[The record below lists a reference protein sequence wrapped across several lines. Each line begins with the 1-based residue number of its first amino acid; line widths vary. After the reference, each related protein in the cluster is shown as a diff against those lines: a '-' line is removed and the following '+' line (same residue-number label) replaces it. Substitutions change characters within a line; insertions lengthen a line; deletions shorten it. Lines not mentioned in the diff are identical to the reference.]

1 MVTHTP
7 LLRLV
12 ITTHDGSK
20 SLGSIRHVTGYS
32 GPFAHIA
39 VGGKA
44 RWPAN
49 ELTICRNL

>member
-1 MVTHTP
+1 MITHPP

-20 SLGSIRHVTGYS
+20 SLGSIRHDVTGYS

-39 VGGKA
+39 VGRKHGG
-44 RWPAN
+44 PQMSSQSV
-49 ELTICRNL
+49 EI

>member
-1 MVTHTP
+1 MITHTP

-39 VGGKA
+39 MGRMHGG
-44 RWPAN
+44 PQMSSQSV
-49 ELTICRNL
+49 EI